1 MNLRDNIH
9 TVDEDMSESLI
20 DMLNSEDNNDVRLAL
35 EIINNI
41 DLNDQ
46 NNIEY
51 VSYIVHSSDF
61 AFIDADLD
69 TGEFSVKHLVLFK
82 GDDIRKY
89 K

>member
-46 NNIEY
+46 NNI
-51 VSYIVHSSDF
+51 
-61 AFIDADLD
+61 
-69 TGEFSVKHLVLFK
+69 
-82 GDDIRKY
+82 
-89 K
+89 